1 MLSGRLFI
9 PVWVCGITMGIA
21 SAQDARVLTVENI
34 VQSSTG
40 EAGSPQGQA
49 SRWQSVTE

>member
-1 MLSGRLFI
+1 MLIGRLFI

-40 EAGSPQGQA
+40 RLEARRDRPVAGS
-49 SRWQSVTE
+49 R